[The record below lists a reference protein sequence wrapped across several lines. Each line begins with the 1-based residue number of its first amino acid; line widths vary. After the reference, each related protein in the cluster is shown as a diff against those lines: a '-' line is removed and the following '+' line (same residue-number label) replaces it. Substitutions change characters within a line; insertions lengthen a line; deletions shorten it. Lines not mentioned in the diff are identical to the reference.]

1 MCLFVRRNDHAEH
14 VHRADANRFEEKIL
28 STTRTSTKAR
38 LALADQGA
46 VRGDL
51 FTLTGT
57 TAITSFEGC
66 VLRRS
71 RRLGVYPVFP
81 QFVPTYLAAMV
92 RGEQGFTVSVCLNR
106 TTVISTCRRPCRHG
120 HRARYE
126 RAHPGQVVSVRIQ
139 TPDGQPR
146 APDADP
152 VETSDVLNINGCPRP
167 CRLCALRDA
176 RRSTDST

>member
-1 MCLFVRRNDHAEH
+1 MIRSPCVSSAGATIMRSTCIVLMRIVLRK
-14 VHRADANRFEEKIL
+14 KIL

-51 FTLTGT
+51 FTLPGT

-71 RRLGVYPVFP
+71 RRLGVYPVLP
-81 QFVPTYLAAMV
+81 QYVPTYLAAMV
-92 RGEQGFTVSVCLNR
+92 RGEQGFTVSFCLNR

-120 HRARYE
+120 HRARHE
-126 RAHPGQVVSVRIQ
+126 RAHPGQVVSVRFQ

-146 APDADP
+146 APVADHL
-152 VETSDVLNINGCPRP
+152 ETFNVL
-167 CRLCALRDA
+167 A
-176 RRSTDST
+176 RNVLT